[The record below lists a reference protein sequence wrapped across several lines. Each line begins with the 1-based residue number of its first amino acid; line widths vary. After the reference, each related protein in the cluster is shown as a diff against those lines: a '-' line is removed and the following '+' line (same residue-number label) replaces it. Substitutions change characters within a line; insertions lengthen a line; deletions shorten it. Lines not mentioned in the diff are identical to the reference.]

1 MPAALR
7 RWQHLTVSRAA
18 LALAGLLLA
27 STAPAAPAPW
37 YLWQSRLTGEKACAK
52 VLAGAWDKV
61 AGPFTDGRCEHLER
75 APQPT
80 VNRAGQHAAN

>member
-1 MPAALR
+1 MR
-7 RWQHLTVSRAA
+7 RAV

-37 YLWQSRLTGEKACAK
+37 YLWRSRLNGETVCAK

-61 AGPFTDGRCEHLER
+61 AGPFTDSRCEQLVR
-75 APQPT
+75 GQAVP
-80 VNRAGQHAAN
+80 AGSTLKFQRR